1 MNRVE
6 KYRKS
11 TDYWF
16 NPTFLGLASH
26 QWPRPEGLEAIG
38 ESQAQ
43 KSGIKAVY
51 SPKLHDHFSKSILNV
66 LLYPITHPI
75 CTQNDRKSAIA
86 ISLICD
92 SKH

>member
-1 MNRVE
+1 MLTGEGRRWKN
-6 KYRKS
+6 
-11 TDYWF
+11 YWF

-51 SPKLHDHFSKSILNV
+51 SPKLQRSTAQSPRIDFRPFELKCLEKK
-66 LLYPITHPI
+66 LPF
-75 CTQNDRKSAIA
+75 
-86 ISLICD
+86 
-92 SKH
+92 